1 MDCDIA
7 MCFNKEIG
15 NEKHFVTKTDITCYK
30 VLFRGIVW
38 GRYYAPYQGNLYRR
52 GNVYKQYPPAD
63 IKMLDSC
70 EKLGQ
75 GVYHSFHDYDS
86 VKRFFCRVLFDCISQ
101 GISQTPVICNCTI
114 PAGTICWA
122 NATEYASTAII
133 ISEEVVQG
141 YDDK

>member
-52 GNVYKQYPPAD
+52 GTVYKTDYLTDELKA
-63 IKMLDSC
+63 LDLC
-70 EKLGQ
+70 EKLGR
-75 GVYHSFHDYDS
+75 GVYHSFHDYA
-86 VKRFFCRVLFDCISQ
+86 FH
-101 GISQTPVICNCTI
+101 
-114 PAGTICWA
+114 AGA
-122 NATEYASTAII
+122 
-133 ISEEVVQG
+133 G
-141 YDDK
+141 